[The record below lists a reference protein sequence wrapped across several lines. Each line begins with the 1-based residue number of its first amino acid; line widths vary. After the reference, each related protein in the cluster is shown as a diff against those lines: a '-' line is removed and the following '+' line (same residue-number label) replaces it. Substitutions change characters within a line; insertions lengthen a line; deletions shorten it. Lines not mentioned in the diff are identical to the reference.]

1 MSHDSDGRPRT
12 TTPVQDAELALWRAK
27 ALDRM
32 PYFAPILFSLRVL
45 DAPGVGT
52 FAVDARHRLYID
64 FDAVAAWSALENAE
78 ALLHECGHLFRD
90 HAARAEAR
98 SVGDGE
104 HTAWNVAAD
113 AMLNL
118 DLVQAG
124 CGTLGQ
130 KGILPAKLGLP
141 DGRTTEWYFD
151 QIRPQLGPDTSGG
164 QAGKPYAGCGSGAGA
179 APAPG
184 EIDGI
189 GDGAAQG
196 AGDVER
202 ELVRI
207 NTAAAIRQHAEQRG
221 RGSLPGGLLQEA

>member
-1 MSHDSDGRPRT
+1 MVGMTSDSDTPPRPT
-12 TTPVQDAELALWRAK
+12 TAAQDAELALWRAK
-27 ALDRM
+27 ALERM

-45 DAPGVGT
+45 DAPGLGT

-90 HAARAEAR
+90 HAARAEAKGVR
-98 SVGDGE
+98 DGE
-104 HTAWNVAAD
+104 HTAWNIAAD

-124 CGTLGQ
+124 CRTLGQ

-151 QIRPQLGPDTSGG
+151 QLRPPS
-164 QAGKPYAGCGSGAGA
+164 S
-179 APAPG
+179 
-184 EIDGI
+184 
-189 GDGAAQG
+189 AQD
-196 AGDVER
+196 ASE
-202 ELVRI
+202 
-207 NTAAAIRQHAEQRG
+207 
-221 RGSLPGGLLQEA
+221 